1 MSDRS
6 TSGLSPAGLP
16 TSGLPVSGLP
26 VSGLPVSG
34 LIVATSAGAPMR
46 SARPKPIHLLCG
58 RAMASY
64 VLETLGAV
72 GVRQAVVVTASDGG
86 RVSKRLLEDPPGF
99 PVRFAEQQANLGI
112 GEAVLMGVNSFD
124 DFNDDEDLLVVP
136 ADLPLL
142 RPSTLHQLLDA
153 HRSSGAACTVLTA
166 DAADPMLRPA
176 PNWSLADRIVRDR
189 HGRVASIDTDDSRLL
204 PEDDLDPEEIEE
216 VSLGVYCI
224 RRGLLA
230 PALRRTSAESLEGR
244 AGLSDVVEV
253 LSGSGH
259 ACETAMIDQPGDLIP
274 VNDRLQL
281 AEAEAELRRRT
292 NRHWGSMGVTMVDPE
307 RTYIDVTVRLG
318 TDITIFPGTI
328 IQGVTTIGN
337 GCELGPDTRLDR
349 CQIGNN
355 ARIEKT
361 TASLASVGD
370 DCTIGPFAVLE
381 PGSDIADGTTTGPF
395 YAAGTNT

>member
-1 MSDRS
+1 MTDRS
-6 TSGLSPAGLP
+6 I
-16 TSGLPVSGLP
+16 
-26 VSGLPVSG
+26 SG

-58 RAMASY
+58 RAMASF

-72 GVRQAVVVTASDGG
+72 GVRQAVVVTGADGG
-86 RVSKRLLEDPPGF
+86 RVAKRLLEDPPGF
-99 PVRFAEQQANLGI
+99 PVRFAEQRANLGV
-112 GEAVLMGVNSFD
+112 GDAALLGVNNFD
-124 DFNDDEDLLVVP
+124 DFDDDEDLLIVP

-142 RPSTLHQLLDA
+142 RPSTLNQLIDA
-153 HRSSGAACTVLTA
+153 HRSSGAACTLLTA
-166 DAADPMLRPA
+166 DAGDPMLRPA
-176 PNWSLADRIVRDR
+176 PNWSVSDRIVRDR
-189 HGRVASIDTDDSRLL
+189 HGRVASVDTDDTRLL
-204 PEDDLDPEEIEE
+204 PSEELDPDEIEE
-216 VSLGVYCI
+216 VSLGVYCV

-244 AGLSDVVEV
+244 VQLAEVVEV
-253 LSGSGH
+253 LTGSGH
-259 ACETAMIDQPGDLIP
+259 TCETAMIDHPGDLIP
-274 VNDRLQL
+274 VNDRVQL

-292 NRHWGSMGVTMVDPE
+292 NRHWLSMGVTMVDPD

-318 TDITIFPGTI
+318 TDVTIFPGTI
-328 IQGVTTIGN
+328 LQGATIIGS

-349 CQIGNN
+349 CQVGNN

-361 TASLASVGD
+361 TASLATVGD

-395 YAAGTNT
+395 YAAGNTT